1 MPRAVDWRSLQAKL
15 RRSRELLEQV
25 RVIGPVD
32 VARLDSEPVTA
43 LALERILTQLVELA
57 FATNSHVA
65 VAVLGRAPDSY
76 AESFTLAAE
85 AGMID
90 PELARQLRP
99 SVGLRNV
106 LVHDYLAVDQ
116 SIVASSVTLAEQC
129 YGEYTRQVAAYL
141 ARAADGEPP
150 SPSP

>member
-1 MPRAVDWRSLQAKL
+1 MTLPTLDWRSLGAKL
-15 RRSRELLEQV
+15 RRCRELLEQLQAV
-25 RVIGPVD
+25 GEVD
-32 VARLDSEPVTA
+32 ERRLVAEPLIA

-76 AESFTLAAE
+76 SESFALAAQ

-90 PELARQLRP
+90 PELTEQLRP

-116 SIVASSVTLAEQC
+116 SIVAASAALADQL
-129 YGEYTRQVAAYL
+129 YGEYVRQVAGFL
-141 ARAADGEPP
+141 SHAADH
-150 SPSP
+150 